1 MRWENFSSLVLL
13 ASLHLSPYFVVV
25 QSLSHVRLFLTLWT
39 TAHQPPLSM
48 DFPGKSPGAG
58 CHFLLQGI
66 FLSQG
71 LNLGLLHWQVD
82 SLPLSHQGNP
92 LHVHLGNFQLC
103 DQLMVCRAGYSSD
116 TFAIVCLFC
125 GVSSK
130 QRALFLPASTLPLE
144 KAMAPH
150 AGTLAWEI
158 PWTEG
163 PGGLQFMGS
172 RRVGD
177 D

>member
-1 MRWENFSSLVLL
+1 
-13 ASLHLSPYFVVV
+13 
-25 QSLSHVRLFLTLWT
+25 
-39 TAHQPPLSM
+39 M

-163 PGGLQFMGS
+163 PGGLQAPSTVVLEAKMKKFVSAATFPPSTCHEGW
-172 RRVGD
+172 GWIP
-177 D
+177 